1 MIRYNE
7 PMSRHTSFR
16 IGGPAY
22 YWAEPEDIKAVLEAV
37 SLAEDKNKR
46 LLVVGKGTN
55 LLVKDE
61 GFDGVIISL
70 AGGFEKIE
78 KETSGSIKAGSGA
91 SVAKLVKYAFKEE
104 LGGCEFLSGIPGSLG
119 GAIFMN
125 AGVRG
130 VDSEDE
136 FDEIKDIL
144 IDIEALDL
152 KDKKIRTLDRKDVDF
167 RYRHSGLSEKII
179 LGARFSLKKDK
190 KENIRDRIN
199 AFNKKREWLVNIRF
213 PNAGSIFKNPA
224 PDKPAGMLIESCGL
238 KGKRIGGAE
247 ISTAHANVIVN
258 VGKATAN
265 DVLAL
270 IELVKTRVKQKFGIN
285 LELELNLI

>member
-1 MIRYNE
+1 MLRYNE
-7 PMSRHTSFR
+7 LLSGHTSFR

-22 YWAEPEDIKAVLEAV
+22 YWAEPENIESVLEAV

-70 AGGFEKIE
+70 AGDFEKIE
-78 KETSGSIKAGSGA
+78 KGQGGSIKAGAGA
-91 SVAKLVKYAFKEE
+91 SVSKLVKYAFEE
-104 LGGCEFLSGIPGSLG
+104 GLGGCEFLSGIPGSLG

-125 AGVRG
+125 AGVRAI
-130 VDSEDE
+130 DSPDKFE
-136 FDEIKDIL
+136 EIKDIL
-144 IDIEALDL
+144 TSLEALDL
-152 KDKKIRTLDRKDVDF
+152 KDKKIKILDRKDVDF
-167 RYRHSGLSEKII
+167 GYRHSGLSEKII

-190 KENIRDRIN
+190 KENIRERIS
-199 AFNKKREWLVNIRF
+199 AFNKKREWLAKIGF

-224 PDKPAGMLIESCGL
+224 SNKPAGMLIESCGL

-247 ISTAHANVIVN
+247 ISSAHANVIMN
-258 VGKATAN
+258 VGKATAK
-265 DVLAL
+265 DVLSLMDLAR
-270 IELVKTRVKQKFGIN
+270 IQVKQKFGID
-285 LELELNLI
+285 LEPELKIV